1 MNIKN
6 KINERRG
13 TGQKTLA
20 IRKQLPLLTMMLP
33 GAVLV
38 FMFSYMPI
46 FGIILAFKK
55 INLRQGILGSPWC
68 GLKNFS
74 YLFKS
79 NDLWIMLR
87 NTIGYNLLFIAL
99 GVVFGVTLAIALS
112 LLRQKVLSKAY
123 QTIFIMPH
131 FLSMIIVS
139 YIVLAFLNM
148 ENGFVNKMLLPL
160 FGKTAVNWYVEKKA
174 WPFILVFVHYWK
186 EIGFGCI
193 IYLASIAGIDTQ
205 LYEAA
210 AVDGATVRQQIFNIT
225 LPMLRTIIA
234 IQVILSIGGILGGD
248 FGLFYQVP
256 MDSGALSDV
265 TTTIP
270 VYVYKNIASGGAA
283 SMGAASA
290 TAFIQSV
297 VGCVLVVATNAL
309 VGRIDSDSALF

>member
-13 TGQKTLA
+13 MGQKTLA

-148 ENGFVNKMLLPL
+148 ENGFVNKMFLPL

-193 IYLASIAGIDTQ
+193 IYLASIVGIDTQ

>member
-112 LLRQKVLSKAY
+112 LLRQKALSKAY